1 MNTLEAETIAKLWQ
15 ELKAKK
21 ADLKFAA
28 TKVLNEKSAVKVKIL
43 ALLNSKIEPVS
54 QMSDYGFVVLN
65 QTILSS
71 HDRSS
76 VAEQGFIG
84 NDFFKARVMDVD
96 NQIIKGLSI
105 HLVKMI
111 SGIIT
116 NDSEHEVTLSTD
128 ENFCQQLF
136 QNKLIVKLLRL
147 FLIHHFGVAEDVT
160 KKIKV
165 RVDQEI
171 FSLKVNQKLVTR
183 DLIFQTRDV
192 VNQCLENKRLNYQK
206 YPFLKDELTKAEKEQ
221 LTKIELVEIKNF
233 SSEKNKFSVDFLV
246 GSEKINDFL
255 NNSKKELF
263 TAIKIINQKI
273 KLLNQE
279 QLSELSPELTVDSY
293 EKLEQLQQ
301 DYRQLKDDFTKFQ
314 NDNPELMR
322 HFIDDSIATQYFE
335 KIGDYQFV
343 HINFNNLLL
352 DEDLLAAKANEIIQ
366 TTEDQIVFL
375 SNNNLDNASL
385 IVKLSPNLIS
395 KINIVPLV
403 NQFANSAFKEVTY
416 PQSDSVFVRADNF
429 QVVSD
434 FIRNIINFFK
444 ISNNQTI

>member
-1 MNTLEAETIAKLWQ
+1 MNTLEAETIEKFWQ
-15 ELKAKK
+15 ELKVKK
-21 ADLKFAA
+21 ADLKFEA

-43 ALLNSKIEPVS
+43 ALLNEKIKPIN

-71 HDRSS
+71 HNKTS
-76 VAEQGFIG
+76 VAEQGFIS
-84 NDFFKARVMDVD
+84 NEFFKARVVDVD
-96 NQIIKGLSI
+96 STIIKGVAI

-136 QNKLIVKLLRL
+136 QNKLIVKLFHL
-147 FLIHHFGVAEDVT
+147 FLMHQFNVVADVT

-171 FSLKVNQKLVTR
+171 FNLTVNQKLVNRT
-183 DLIFQTRDV
+183 LIFQTRDA

-233 SSEKNKFSVDFLV
+233 STEKNKISVDFLV
-246 GSEKINDFL
+246 GSEKISDFL

-263 TAIKIINQKI
+263 AAIKIINQKT
-273 KLLNQE
+273 KLINHE

-293 EKLEQLQQ
+293 EKLEQLHQ
-301 DYRQLKDDFTKFQ
+301 DYLQLKNDFTKFQ
-314 NDNPELMR
+314 NDNPELMKQ
-322 HFIDDSIATQYFE
+322 FIDDSIATQYFE

-352 DEDLLAAKANEIIQ
+352 DEDLLAAKANDIIQ

-395 KINIVPLV
+395 KINMTPLV
-403 NQFANSAFKEVTY
+403 NQFANSAFKEITY
-416 PQSDSVFVRADNF
+416 FQQDSVFVRADNF
-429 QVVSD
+429 QVISD

>member
-1 MNTLEAETIAKLWQ
+1 MSTLAVETIEKLWQ

-21 ADLKFAA
+21 ADLKFEA
-28 TKVLNEKSAVKVKIL
+28 TKVLNEKSSIRVKIL
-43 ALLNSKIEPVS
+43 ALLNEKIEPVS
-54 QMSDYGFVVLN
+54 QMSEYGFVVLN
-65 QTILSS
+65 QTMLNS
-71 HDRSS
+71 HDKST

-84 NDFFKARVMDVD
+84 NEFFKARVVDVD
-96 NQIIKGLSI
+96 STIVKDLSI

-136 QNKLIVKLLRL
+136 QNKLIVKLFVL
-147 FLIHHFGVAEDVT
+147 FLVHQFDVT
-160 KKIKV
+160 ANMAKKIKI
-165 RVDQEI
+165 RVDQEV
-171 FSLKVNQKLVTR
+171 FNLAVDQKVLTK
-183 DLIFQTRDV
+183 DLIFQTRDA

-206 YPFLKDELTKAEKEQ
+206 YPFLKDELTKSEKEQ

-233 SSEKNKFSVDFLV
+233 SREKNKFSVDFLV
-246 GSEKINDFL
+246 GSEKISDFL
-255 NNSKKELF
+255 TNSKKELF
-263 TAIKIINQKI
+263 AAIKIINQKI
-273 KLLNQE
+273 KLINHE
-279 QLSELSPELTVDSY
+279 QLSEMSPELTVDSY
-293 EKLEQLQQ
+293 EKLAQLQQ
-301 DYRQLKDDFTKFQ
+301 DYLQLKNDFTKFQ
-314 NDNPELMR
+314 NDNPELMK

-352 DEDLLAAKANEIIQ
+352 DEDLLAAKANDIIQ

-375 SNNNLDNASL
+375 SNNNLDDASL

-395 KINIVPLV
+395 KINITPLV

-416 PQSDSVFVRADNF
+416 LQSDSVFVRADNF
-429 QVVSD
+429 QVISD